1 MAGIQDAIAQRKIDR
16 ALMRLEV
23 TFADCAALV
32 TYDPTEA
39 TASWRYDKASGRESI
54 HIGPT
59 VTNLDIPGIEM
70 VLRHELLHRSM
81 FNGFGEDY
89 EHPQLANL
97 TLDICI
103 NRLLYEAYP
112 EAMRQAA
119 AVYPAASKTTAIALA
134 DCSADPAA
142 LTPELAE
149 LWQKIWH
156 RGSDGSYSQLRVPSL
171 YFRLLHLLEGGTLAS
186 FPEFCRFHDLP
197 AIPGELPRRAIS
209 AVAAETNRRLPK
221 GSDLGRQL
229 SDYSV
234 VPASIGTSDVEA
246 FLQRTRTRRI
256 ASSTASKVLAPLAR
270 EVRLQPYPAFPSR
283 LGLVYLLC
291 GITDTLGLY
300 WNREVANAGARLAVG
315 IYMDVSGSMIPHFP
329 IVAAFVT
336 ALKEVPLRLRLFD
349 TAVREISAEDLA
361 RGNLRGGGGTDF
373 NAPIRDLLDARE
385 VSAGVLFTDGEAHLG
400 IELGRRLQRARKRL
414 YVVYLGQVRNSPLDR
429 FATDTII
436 VPTANA

>member
-134 DCSADPAA
+134 D
-142 LTPELAE
+142 
-149 LWQKIWH
+149 
-156 RGSDGSYSQLRVPSL
+156 
-171 YFRLLHLLEGGTLAS
+171 
-186 FPEFCRFHDLP
+186 
-197 AIPGELPRRAIS
+197 
-209 AVAAETNRRLPK
+209 
-221 GSDLGRQL
+221 
-229 SDYSV
+229 
-234 VPASIGTSDVEA
+234 
-246 FLQRTRTRRI
+246 
-256 ASSTASKVLAPLAR
+256 
-270 EVRLQPYPAFPSR
+270 
-283 LGLVYLLC
+283 
-291 GITDTLGLY
+291 
-300 WNREVANAGARLAVG
+300 
-315 IYMDVSGSMIPHFP
+315 
-329 IVAAFVT
+329 
-336 ALKEVPLRLRLFD
+336 
-349 TAVREISAEDLA
+349 
-361 RGNLRGGGGTDF
+361 
-373 NAPIRDLLDARE
+373 
-385 VSAGVLFTDGEAHLG
+385 
-400 IELGRRLQRARKRL
+400 
-414 YVVYLGQVRNSPLDR
+414 
-429 FATDTII
+429 
-436 VPTANA
+436 